1 MSGHGRDRR
10 AGPRERSDLRLP
22 QGLCALRSRL
32 GREDGN
38 ALVEFVALSV
48 ILLIP
53 SLYLVLSLGS
63 VQGAVF
69 AADVIARDAARIH
82 ATEPDASR
90 AEQRTE
96 AMVRM
101 TLEDHGLTSQD
112 AVTIHCSKDPCSAA
126 GSEVTAEVTIGV
138 PIPGLG
144 PMLGADGPVH
154 VGAEHVVEA
163 DQFRAP
169 GERAGK
175 AGEGEVPAADDA
187 PKASRTGDQERG
199 DGS

>member
-1 MSGHGRDRR
+1 MSARR
-10 AGPRERSDLRLP
+10 RSLAPPGLR
-22 QGLCALRSRL
+22 ALRSRL
-32 GREDGN
+32 AREDGN

-82 ATEPDASR
+82 ATDPDASR
-90 AEQRTE
+90 AEARTE

-101 TLEDHGLTSQD
+101 TLEDHGISAQD
-112 AVTIHCSKDPCSAA
+112 AVTIRCSKDPCSAP
-126 GSEVTAEVTIGV
+126 GSEVTAEVSIGV

-144 PMLGADGPVH
+144 SMLGEAGPVH

-169 GERAGK
+169 GEHAGGDGADAA
-175 AGEGEVPAADDA
+175 AGDDA
-187 PKASRTGDQERG
+187 ASTDEPRDAAPSSQGA
-199 DGS
+199 DG